1 MFTEHCSSKLW
12 FLWAQQSNLWEE
24 NGWGFQKLNCVLR
37 EWNLEPRPFWYHT
50 QPKRYIQEVLKID
63 RITKYVSIVSFFNID
78 ENDTSCSMTPLQSY
92 WSI

>member
-1 MFTEHCSSKLW
+1 MRR
-12 FLWAQQSNLWEE
+12 

-50 QPKRYIQEVLKID
+50 QPKKYIQEVLKMD
-63 RITKYVSIVSFFNID
+63 KITKYVSIVSFLRLTKMIPHALLA
-78 ENDTSCSMTPLQSY
+78 SLQSY